1 MTHVQDVI
9 LDHLRNRSRGKVYT
23 SKDLAHLGRRAAVD
37 QALSRLARDGT
48 LQRLA
53 RGLYY
58 YPKTNPR
65 LGIVV
70 SPPADEIAAALARQT
85 GSRIAPSGAIAANR
99 LGLSTQVPAK
109 HVYLTDGRSRQIRV
123 GNQVFAMKHVA
134 PKELPI
140 GSSVSAA
147 VFQALRYLGVDSIDD
162 TVISRLRRRLS
173 TKQRRQL
180 LQDARYT
187 TGWIADIVRKIARG
201 IASRRQPFMDDV
213 ARWPA
218 ADRADLFTVVANS
231 AAT

>member
-9 LDHLRNRSRGKVYT
+9 LDYLRHRSRGKVYT
-23 SKDLAHLGRRAAVD
+23 SKDLVHLGNRAAVD

-48 LQRLA
+48 VQRLA

-58 YPKTNPR
+58 YPRTNSR

-70 SPPADEIAAALARQT
+70 SPSGDEIAAALARQT
-85 GSRIAPSGAIAANR
+85 GSRIAPSGALAANR
-99 LGLSTQVPAK
+99 FGLSTQVPAK
-109 HVYLTDGRSRQIRV
+109 YVYLTDGRSREVGV

-140 GSSVSAA
+140 GNPVSAA
-147 VFQALRYLGVDSIDD
+147 VFQALRYLGSDSINN
-162 TVISRLRRRLS
+162 TVIGRLRRRLS

-187 TGWIADIVRKIARG
+187 TGWIADIVRKIG
-201 IASRRQPFMDDV
+201 ASNRV
-213 ARWPA
+213 EEA
-218 ADRADLFTVVANS
+218 AIHG
-231 AAT
+231 

>member
-1 MTHVQDVI
+1 MTPVQDVI
-9 LDHLRNRSRGKVYT
+9 LDQLRHRSRGKVYT
-23 SKDLAHLGRRAAVD
+23 SKDLVHLGNRAAVD

-58 YPKTNPR
+58 YPRTNPR

-70 SPPADEIAAALARQT
+70 SPSADDIASALARQT
-85 GSRIAPSGAIAANR
+85 GSRIAPSGALAANR

-109 HVYLTDGRSRQIRV
+109 NVYLTDGRSREVRV
-123 GNQVFAMKHVA
+123 GNQVFAMKHVV

-140 GSSVSAA
+140 GSPVSAA
-147 VFQALRYLGVDSIDD
+147 VFQALRYLGPNSVDD

-173 TKQRRQL
+173 SKQRKQL

-187 TGWIADIVRKIARG
+187 TAWIAEIVRKIGAGDR
-201 IASRRQPFMDDV
+201 V
-213 ARWPA
+213 AEA
-218 ADRADLFTVVANS
+218 AVDG
-231 AAT
+231 